1 MEQLFEFFKLGLQSE
16 FAKAGIITVIFSGI
30 VYAIRGYISEIF
42 YFIGQNIKSTVTFRS
57 DGSHYDIF
65 SQYLLTILPKT
76 HYDSNSKI
84 ATGTYYRMINGNFSV
99 IYIWVE
105 KLMDRYIHT
114 ITITSY
120 FSRTLPEFINGK
132 LKELSA
138 DKIKIST
145 NSHYVE
151 PKTLPKK
158 NKVLLPTESGKKLY
172 KIIEK
177 ILKSDLSR
185 AGILLYGEPGSGKS
199 RAIVEIAQKFG
210 MNIKFI
216 CINSNTNL
224 ENVQE
229 ALQNNEEDIDLF
241 DAEVKTNTLGT
252 PMRKIGSKWVE
263 QKKFKPVKKKYIV
276 LLEDIDRLHLFQKED
291 TEQKYN
297 LTKVDLLNTFDGI
310 FAPENCIII
319 ATANDF
325 NKIEPALIRAGRF
338 DIHLKFQNPSLE
350 EIYKLYKTQMG
361 KGNPEFTRKNKGK
374 SLADVFNAI
383 KMEKLKAL

>member
-1 MEQLFEFFKLGLQSE
+1 MEQLLEFFKIGLQSE

-30 VYAIRGYISEIF
+30 VYAIRGYISELF
-42 YFIGQNIKSTVTFRS
+42 YFVGQNIKSTATFRS
-57 DGSHYDIF
+57 DGNHYEIF

-84 ATGTYYRMINGNFSV
+84 ATGTYYRMINGNFSI

-120 FSRTLPEFINGK
+120 FSRTLPEFINTK
-132 LKELSA
+132 LKELSSN
-138 DKIKIST
+138 KIKIST

-158 NKVLLPTESGKKLY
+158 DKVLLPTKSGKQLY
-172 KIIEK
+172 RIIEK
-177 ILKSDLSR
+177 VLKSDLSR

-210 MNIKFI
+210 MNVKFI
-216 CINSNTNL
+216 CINANTNL
-224 ENVQE
+224 ENIQE

-241 DAEVKTNTLGT
+241 YAEAKSSTMGA
-252 PMRKIGSKWVE
+252 PMRKIGSQWVQ

-291 TEQKYN
+291 IDHKYN

-310 FAPENCIII
+310 FAPEDCIII

-325 NKIEPALIRAGRF
+325 SKIEPALIRAGRF
-338 DIHLKFQNPSLE
+338 DIHLKFQNPTLE
-350 EIYKLYKTQMG
+350 EIYKLNKQQTG
-361 KGNPEFTRKNKGK
+361 THNPEFARKNKGK
-374 SLADVFNAI
+374 SLAEVFNAI
-383 KMEKLKAL
+383 KMEKLRTL